1 MTWRR
6 LLAVTMLLA
15 APLNATARLT
25 EIAKD
30 FVSRTKTFSATR
42 IMVPPTASGSYL
54 MSLFINQPSGSLGNI
69 TATLRWTDEQGP
81 QSRSLALLNN
91 GSPQG
96 MAFPVR
102 IAANTKVTVETT
114 GTVGTSYDLFV
125 RGIGFWIPAAGKTLL
140 TSYHTDLLE
149 WTNASY
155 PNLQSVV
162 TATGTDSSYLVR
174 LSFDEIPNS
183 ASDVMCVDITSTDE
197 YSRSQVQTGCANPN
211 GVPTMMVF
219 PLRVKAGTA
228 VQLVTYHF
236 APPKWGA
243 SPAYNLTVDVV
254 GF

>member
-54 MSLFINQPSGSLGNI
+54 MSLFINQPSGSSGNI

-91 GSPQG
+91 GLPQG

-125 RGIGFWIPAAGKTLL
+125 RGIGFWIPAAGKTSL
-140 TSYHTDLLE
+140 TSHHTDLLH
-149 WTNASY
+149 WINASY

-162 TATGTDSSYLVR
+162 TAPGIDASYLIR
-174 LSFDEIPNS
+174 LNFDEIPNS

-197 YSRSQVQTGCANPN
+197 YSRSQTQTACANPN

-219 PLRVKAGTA
+219 PLRVKAGTT

-243 SPAYNLTVDVV
+243 SPPYNLTVDVI